1 MRFDTVADYVGIQ
14 VLLITTNWP
23 QRIEDQKRL
32 NCHIRERDLKREFW
46 RDMVRGGSFVE
57 PFDDTHA
64 SAKAIVRRFAGKP
77 NITLALQDE
86 LAKLPSL
93 KSTNAFRFIVDRR
106 QRDEAVLRVAA
117 MSGEYADA
125 DRSRSVAIRKDSE
138 GKLHDD
144 IVERVRLAIQEQEE
158 AERKQRKKTTVKG
171 LLRWLLGIAHIAMG
185 ATQVGL
191 AAAQT

>member
-1 MRFDTVADYVGIQ
+1 MI
-14 VLLITTNWP
+14 
-23 QRIEDQKRL
+23 K
-32 NCHIRERDLKREFW
+32 
-46 RDMVRGGSFVE
+46 GGSLTFQ
-57 PFDDTHA
+57 FDDTHA
-64 SAKAIVRRFAGKP
+64 MAKTIVRRFAEKP

-93 KSTNAFRFIVDRR
+93 KNTSAFHFIVDRR
-106 QRDEAVLRVAA
+106 QRDEAVLQVAA
-117 MSGEYADA
+117 MSGENDP
-125 DRSRSVAIRKDSE
+125 DRNRSVAIRKESE
-138 GKLHDD
+138 GRLHDD

-191 AAAQT
+191 AAASS